1 MSKGVRILGAVTS
14 ALPYA
19 LIATDLDGTLLRAGD
34 TVSARSCT
42 ALATARAAGARHIVV
57 TGRPVPQIR
66 HVLDDLGY
74 TGLAVCGQGAQ
85 VYDAARGLLLHSV
98 SMDRGLAEVA
108 LGKIEAEIGEVYTAV
123 NQEGLDAEM
132 LIGPGYR
139 MWHPHLPTVRVPKRG
154 DLWSAPI
161 TKVLLQHPRLDDDE
175 LTRVA
180 RAVVGDLVNV
190 TMAGEHTVELQPPGI
205 DKASGLARAAEVL
218 GVAPSSTIAF
228 GDMPNDVPM
237 FAWAGYGVAM
247 ANSHRE
253 LVAVADEVTLSNEA
267 DGIAVVLERLYG

>member
-1 MSKGVRILGAVTS
+1 MTS

-34 TVSARSCT
+34 TVSARSCA
-42 ALATARAAGARHIVV
+42 ALAMARTAGARHIVV

-98 SMDRGLAEVA
+98 SMDRGLAEMA

-139 MWHPHLPTVRVPKRG
+139 MWHPHLPTVRVPKRE

-180 RAVVGDLVNV
+180 RSVVGDLVNV
-190 TMAGEHTVELQPPGI
+190 TMAGEYTVELQPPGI
-205 DKASGLARAAEVL
+205 DKASGLARAAEAL
-218 GVAPSSTIAF
+218 GVAAASTIAF

-237 FAWAGYGVAM
+237 FAWAAHGVAM
-247 ANSHRE
+247 ANAHRE
-253 LVAVADEVTLSNEA
+253 LFAVADEVTLSNEA

>member
-1 MSKGVRILGAVTS
+1 M
-14 ALPYA
+14 
-19 LIATDLDGTLLRAGD
+19 IATDLDGTLLRAGD
-34 TVSARSCT
+34 TVSARSYA
-42 ALATARAAGARHIVV
+42 ALATARAAGAQHIVV
-57 TGRPVPQIR
+57 TGRPVPQVR
-66 HVLDDLGY
+66 HVLDDLGH

-108 LGKIEAEIGEVYTAV
+108 LGKIEAEIGEVYAAV

-139 MWHPHLPTVRVPKRG
+139 MWHPHLPTVRVPRRE

-161 TKVLLQHPRLDDDE
+161 NKVLLQHPRLDDDE

-205 DKASGLARAAEVL
+205 DKASGLERAAEVL
-218 GVAPSSTIAF
+218 GLEPSTTIAF
-228 GDMPNDVPM
+228 GDMPNDIPM
-237 FAWAGYGVAM
+237 FAWAAHGVAM
-247 ANSHRE
+247 ANAHPE
-253 LVAVADEVTLSNEA
+253 LLAVADETTLSNES
-267 DGIAVVLERLYG
+267 DGVAVVLERLYS

>member
-1 MSKGVRILGAVTS
+1 MTS
-14 ALPYA
+14 APLPALPHA

-34 TVSARSCT
+34 TVSARSHK
-42 ALATARAAGARHIVV
+42 ALDAARAAGARHIIV
-57 TGRPVPQIR
+57 TGRPVPQVR
-66 HVLDDLGY
+66 HVFDGLGY
-74 TGLAVCGQGAQ
+74 TGLAVCAQGAQ
-85 VYDAARGLLLHSV
+85 VYDAARDRLLHSV
-98 SMDRGLAEVA
+98 SMDRELAEVA
-108 LGKIEAEIGEVYTAV
+108 LGKIEAEVGEVYAAV

-132 LIGPGYR
+132 LMGPGYR
-139 MWHPHLPTVRVPKRG
+139 MWHPHLPTVRVARRSR
-154 DLWSAPI
+154 LWSAPI
-161 TKVLLQHPRLDDDE
+161 NKVLLQHPELDDDE

-180 RAVVGDLVNV
+180 RQVVGDLVNV

-218 GVAPSSTIAF
+218 GASPAGTIAF

-267 DGIAVVLERLYG
+267 DGVAVVLERLYG

>member
-1 MSKGVRILGAVTS
+1 MTS
-14 ALPYA
+14 ALPPA
-19 LIATDLDGTLLRAGD
+19 LIATDLDGTLLCAGD
-34 TVSARSCT
+34 TVSARSHK
-42 ALATARAAGARHIVV
+42 ALATARAVGAQHIVV
-57 TGRPVPQIR
+57 TGRPVPQVR

-74 TGLAVCGQGAQ
+74 QGLAVCGQGAQ
-85 VYDAARGLLLHSV
+85 VYDTARGILLHSV

-108 LGKIEAEIGEVYTAV
+108 LGKIEAEIGEVWAAV

-139 MWHPHLPTVRVPKRG
+139 MWHPHLPTVRVPRRA

-161 TKVLLQHPRLDDDE
+161 NKVLLQHPRLDDDE

-180 RAVVGDLVNV
+180 RSVVGDLVNV
-190 TMAGEHTVELQPPGI
+190 TMAGEHTVELQPLDV
-205 DKASGLARAAEVL
+205 DKAAGLARAAEVL
-218 GVAPSSTIAF
+218 GIPGSCTIAF

-237 FAWAGYGVAM
+237 FAWAAHGVAM

-253 LVAVADEVTLSNEA
+253 LLAVADEVTLSNEE
-267 DGIAVVLERLYG
+267 DGIAVVLERLYA

>member
-1 MSKGVRILGAVTS
+1 MTS

-34 TVSARSCT
+34 TVSARSCA

-98 SMDRGLAEVA
+98 SMDRGLAEMA

-139 MWHPHLPTVRVPKRG
+139 MWHPHLPTVRVPQRG

-180 RAVVGDLVNV
+180 RSVVGDLVNV

-205 DKASGLARAAEVL
+205 DKASGLARAAEAL
-218 GVAPSSTIAF
+218 GIPAASTIAF

-237 FAWAGYGVAM
+237 FVWAGHGVAM
-247 ANSHRE
+247 ANAHRE

>member
-1 MSKGVRILGAVTS
+1 MTS
-14 ALPYA
+14 ALPQALRHA

-34 TVSARSCT
+34 TVSARSYQ
-42 ALATARAAGARHIVV
+42 ALATARAAGAQHIIV
-57 TGRPVPQIR
+57 TGRPVPQVR

-85 VYDAARGLLLHSV
+85 VYDAARGSLLHSV
-98 SMDRGLAEVA
+98 SMDRELAEVA
-108 LGKIEAEIGEVYTAV
+108 LGKIEAEIGEVYVAV
-123 NQEGLDAEM
+123 NQEGVDAEM

-139 MWHPHLPTVRVPKRG
+139 MWHPHLPTVRVARRG
-154 DLWSAPI
+154 DLWASPI
-161 TKVLLQHPRLDDDE
+161 NKVLLQHPELDDDE

-205 DKASGLARAAEVL
+205 DKASGLARAAAVL
-218 GVAPSSTIAF
+218 GVGGESTIAF

-237 FAWAGYGVAM
+237 FAWAAWGVAM
-247 ANSHRE
+247 ANAHRE
-253 LVAVADEVTLSNEA
+253 LISVADEVTLSNEA
-267 DGIAVVLERLYG
+267 DGIAVVLERLFG

>member
-1 MSKGVRILGAVTS
+1 MTS
-14 ALPYA
+14 ALPHA
-19 LIATDLDGTLLRAGD
+19 LIATDLDGTLLCAGD
-34 TVSARSCT
+34 TVSARSHK
-42 ALATARAAGARHIVV
+42 ALATARAAGAQHIVV
-57 TGRPVPQIR
+57 TGRPVPQVR

-74 TGLAVCGQGAQ
+74 EGLAVCGQGAQ

-108 LGKIEAEIGEVYTAV
+108 LGKIEAEIGEVWAAV

-139 MWHPHLPTVRVPKRG
+139 MWHPHLPTVRVPRRS

-161 TKVLLQHPRLDDDE
+161 NKVLLQHPRLDDDE
-175 LTRVA
+175 LTRIA
-180 RAVVGDLVNV
+180 RSVVGDLVNV

-218 GVAPSSTIAF
+218 GVPGSSTIAF

-237 FAWAGYGVAM
+237 FAWAAHGVAM

-253 LVAVADEVTLSNEA
+253 LLAVADEVTLSNEE
-267 DGIAVVLERLYG
+267 DGIAVVLERLYA